1 MPLRSHAARIAMLL
15 LLALWALPGRAAEFV
30 DSAERH
36 VQVPDHV
43 RRVMAAGQTAAVL
56 VYVLAPEKL
65 VGWSEPLS
73 RSQRAFL
80 PARFARLPVVGRL
93 TGPNPTAVAAQVA
106 RLHPDLIIDS
116 GAVTPEAAALAD
128 QIQQQTGIP
137 YIVLDGSIQ
146 RTPQMLTSLGL
157 LLGVG
162 DHRLD
167 VASFA
172 YHAINGL
179 RGSLLIQ
186 SPDARPLVYY
196 GRGSDGL
203 ETGLFGALAMS
214 DVDQAGVINVA
225 ARLGPGELTRVTRDQ
240 VVAWNPA
247 VIIAQQ
253 RSFYDALH
261 RDPGWRSLAA
271 VRNKRVYLA
280 PADPF
285 GWIDDPAGVNRMIGL
300 YWLSSLFYPDAYEQ
314 DVRTTAQQF
323 YQLYYGVNLS
333 DRQLASLLRSA
344 EARSQTPRA
353 QFGIPLLGAEPTP
366 LPSPNAPPGVGLPS
380 RPPGRGGLSPS
391 PYGAPEN
398 PQ

>member
-157 LLGVG
+157 LLGS
-162 DHRLD
+162 
-167 VASFA
+167 A
-172 YHAINGL
+172 
-179 RGSLLIQ
+179 
-186 SPDARPLVYY
+186 
-196 GRGSDGL
+196 
-203 ETGLFGALAMS
+203 
-214 DVDQAGVINVA
+214 
-225 ARLGPGELTRVTRDQ
+225 
-240 VVAWNPA
+240 
-247 VIIAQQ
+247 
-253 RSFYDALH
+253 
-261 RDPGWRSLAA
+261 
-271 VRNKRVYLA
+271 
-280 PADPF
+280 
-285 GWIDDPAGVNRMIGL
+285 
-300 YWLSSLFYPDAYEQ
+300 
-314 DVRTTAQQF
+314 TTA
-323 YQLYYGVNLS
+323 S
-333 DRQLASLLRSA
+333 MSPASPIMRSTDCA
-344 EARSQTPRA
+344 AA
-353 QFGIPLLGAEPTP
+353 F
-366 LPSPNAPPGVGLPS
+366 
-380 RPPGRGGLSPS
+380 
-391 PYGAPEN
+391 
-398 PQ
+398 